1 MNIVDTERV
10 LDRVIVG
17 RVTPRIYAFT
27 TNTVPNYL
35 KVGDTYRPVST
46 RLHEWEKHFPNL
58 SKHFEGDATISGDVY
73 FRDYAVHRFLEQ
85 DLDKARLQP
94 SQLSQGVYYSREFFR
109 ETQAADVES
118 AIEDIQQDYAAN
130 SGKYV
135 YYDANSQLPQ
145 PFTYER
151 GATWS
156 PRPNQQEAIDN
167 FKKAVEAG
175 RSNLLM
181 YAVMRFGKS
190 FTSLCCA
197 KAISAKTVLVVSAKA
212 DVKNEWKKTVEVA
225 GNFDGW
231 HFVDSEALV
240 KDEHI
245 LDEIHHKH
253 ETAVI
258 FLTLQDLQGK
268 ELKEKHNPV
277 FSNNIDVL
285 IVDETHYGARAEEYG
300 RVLREAGQPTDP
312 KVKNDPDRDDEVDPN
327 LFDNHVKKL
336 QARVKLHLSGT
347 PYRILM
353 GSEFAPEDIVSFVQ
367 FSDIV
372 REQQEWDQEHLNDD
386 DVNEW
391 DNPYFGFPQMI
402 RFAFNPNESSRKKM
416 QELREQGYSFA
427 MSKLLEPESTQR
439 DKKDDKHRKFKHESE
454 ILDLLQV
461 IDGIK
466 EDENVL
472 GFLDYDKLKKG
483 KMCRHMVIV
492 LPYRASCDALE
503 KLVND
508 HSGKFKNLAN
518 YQIINISG
526 VEGAKDYR
534 SPDDVK
540 RAIAAAEAVDQKTIT
555 LTVNRMLTGSTVE
568 QWDTMLFL
576 KDTSSPQEYDQAI
589 FRLQNQYTRTLV
601 GTDGKAIKENLKPQ
615 TLLVD
620 FDPGRLFRMQEQ
632 KSLIYNVNTDANGND
647 KLEERLQE
655 EVRISPIITINAGKI
670 NEVQP
675 TDILQ
680 AVSDYNKDRSV
691 ADEARDVPID
701 LDVLQNDAIRQ
712 VIEQQAEIGSRSGLT
727 ISPVSGS
734 EDELDPSVEPDEDN
748 DTGSDE
754 HGGKDTED
762 DDANKP
768 KTPEETDVRSLQKK
782 LQTYYQRILFY
793 AMLTSSNVKSL
804 AEIITS
810 IKTRDNQRIAN
821 NLGLDK
827 SILQL
832 LLHSFDPFK
841 LSALDYKI
849 QNISQL
855 GRDESLTAIERASRA
870 LAKFSRIS
878 DSEVRTPSWLCRDM
892 INQIPGEQ
900 LKRIVRGGQKL
911 LDIASKSGEF
921 ALAFYQRLTQELGLD
936 YKEVENSIYS
946 IPTSSIAY
954 EFTRRFYE
962 ILGLNIDNIAVQ
974 FTAYDLLTVTTSNG
988 QINNERIA
996 PVLTQKKS
1004 FNSIQLND
1012 QSEEGVTSVKFGAVV
1027 GNPPYQSMDNGEGKG
1042 SSPIYDKFLDLS
1054 HCLAPHVVMIHPARF
1069 LFHNGKTSKA
1079 WNLKLL
1085 NSPHFRIE
1093 KYWSDANEVF
1103 EGPMIKGGVAVSVWD
1118 STREKP
1124 PIKIFVPQAE
1134 MRTILKKVNP
1144 FLNQTFSELV
1154 YPRDLYK
1161 LTEVVYQDYPELK
1174 DRQSKGHKYDL
1185 GSNVFIK
1192 LPEIFISQDPK
1203 DSNYSRVFGRTKM
1216 KRQIYWIPKKYITK
1230 PDNFNSFRVIIP
1242 KTNGSGSFGEEL
1254 SSPFIAFPGD
1264 AHTLTFLSIG
1274 SFPTLYQAQ
1283 AALKYMKSRFARALL
1298 STLKS
1303 TQDNPRGVWANIP
1316 LLDYSEQSDIDWNKS
1331 VESIDKQLFD
1341 KFELTKDEVVFLID
1355 SVRPMI

>member
-1 MNIVDTERV
+1 MSIVDTERV

-94 SQLSQGVYYSREFFR
+94 SQLPQGVYYSREFFR

-253 ETAVI
+253 ETALI

-268 ELKEKHNPV
+268 ELKEKHHPV

-285 IVDETHYGARAEEYG
+285 IVDESHYGARAEEYG

-327 LFDNHVKKL
+327 LLDNHVKKL

-427 MSKLLEPESTQR
+427 MSKLLEPESTKLN
-439 DKKDDKHRKFKHESE
+439 KKDEKHRKFKHESE

-461 IDGIK
+461 IDGTK

-472 GFLDYDKLKKG
+472 GFLDYDKLKEG

-508 HSGKFKNLAN
+508 HNAEFKNLAN

-526 VEGAKDYR
+526 LEGAKDYR

-601 GTDGKAIKENLKPQ
+601 GTDGKTIKENLKPQ

-680 AVSDYNKDRSV
+680 AISDYNKDRSV

-734 EDELDPSVEPDEDN
+734 EDELDPSVEPDEGN

-804 AEIITS
+804 AEIIAS
-810 IKTRDNQRIAN
+810 IETRDNQRIAN

-832 LLHSFDPFK
+832 LLHSFDPLK

-855 GRDESLTAIERASRA
+855 GRDESLTPIERASRA

-892 INQIPGEQ
+892 INQIPAEQ
-900 LKRIVRGGQKL
+900 LKLIVRGGQKL

-1012 QSEEGVTSVKFGAVV
+1012 QPEEGATSVKFGAVV
-1027 GNPPYQSMDNGEGKG
+1027 GNPPYQDKGGSGGDNDA
-1042 SSPIYDKFLDLS
+1042 PIYQHYVNQARSL
-1054 HCLAPHVVMIHPARF
+1054 HPQITSLVIPSRWF
-1069 LFHNGKTSKA
+1069 SGGRTSLLGNFRKTM
-1079 WNLKLL
+1079 L
-1085 NSPHFRIE
+1085 NDRSIRTLVDYPSP
-1093 KYWSDANEVF
+1093 DEVF
-1103 EGPMIKGGVAVSVWD
+1103 PDVEIKGGVCFFVSDASFDGDCECHLIENEHDETARRDLRKYPIFIRYPRAQDIVDRITYPSGSVDQIISADTPFGIPTNPKTSKKNPFELFEDKTKEHDVLLVYNEKNRRKVAYVRESDIKKNVQDIPKPKVVFPKTGWTGNDPNVLGNPMVIPGHSACSQTYLYAAFDSQIEALNFEKYYKTRFFRFLVSVL
-1118 STREKP
+1118 
-1124 PIKIFVPQAE
+1124 KITQDAMRRVYAFVP
-1134 MRTILKKVNP
+1134 L
-1144 FLNQTFSELV
+1144 
-1154 YPRDLYK
+1154 
-1161 LTEVVYQDYPELK
+1161 QDF
-1174 DRQSKGHKYDL
+1174 D
-1185 GSNVFIK
+1185 NN
-1192 LPEIFISQDPK
+1192 SQIDW
-1203 DSNYSRVFGRTKM
+1203 SMSV
-1216 KRQIYWIPKKYITK
+1216 
-1230 PDNFNSFRVIIP
+1230 
-1242 KTNGSGSFGEEL
+1242 E
-1254 SSPFIAFPGD
+1254 
-1264 AHTLTFLSIG
+1264 
-1274 SFPTLYQAQ
+1274 
-1283 AALKYMKSRFARALL
+1283 
-1298 STLKS
+1298 
-1303 TQDNPRGVWANIP
+1303 
-1316 LLDYSEQSDIDWNKS
+1316 DIDA
-1331 VESIDKQLFD
+1331 QLFQRYGLNA
-1341 KFELTKDEVVFLID
+1341 EEVAFIE
-1355 SVRPMI
+1355 SRINPML